1 MSKRGAWK
9 PRAEEAERALAEC
22 RQQLKARPAMGNDV
36 VDAELE
42 IAREYLEGLVRR
54 AAMARPRAGVFLA
67 DGEVSG
73 VVARMKA
80 ARVGG

>member
-1 MSKRGAWK
+1 
-9 PRAEEAERALAEC
+9 
-22 RQQLKARPAMGNDV
+22 MGNDV